1 MYFLSI
7 SPYFSLNY
15 QVSTYIVK
23 CYVVLS
29 TTFKRCVRKI
39 YWSVH
44 CTLFS
49 NEYAWMSNEWKILM
63 LNKKMLCGTF
73 HFYLFQLHLKGLYAK
88 CIGQSDIWHGK
99 VDIKKMI
106 SNIFVSDQNI
116 DKMAEFFK
124 LRSKSPNL
132 RHFSI

>member
-88 CIGQSDIWHGK
+88 FIGQYIVLFVVMSMHECRMNEKYWCL
-99 VDIKKMI
+99 IKKCYVVL
-106 SNIFVSDQNI
+106 SIFICFNYI
-116 DKMAEFFK
+116 
-124 LRSKSPNL
+124 
-132 RHFSI
+132 

>member
-1 MYFLSI
+1 
-7 SPYFSLNY
+7 
-15 QVSTYIVK
+15 
-23 CYVVLS
+23 
-29 TTFKRCVRKI
+29 
-39 YWSVH
+39 
-44 CTLFS
+44 
-49 NEYAWMSNEWKILM
+49 
-63 LNKKMLCGTF
+63 MLCGTF

-132 RHFSI
+132 I